1 LIPQTLLTIL
11 LAHGSPGQ
19 TAFSVEPAADCV
31 AQREVPCE
39 GARWSDFYGT
49 WVRKESAAT
58 AEKRYELAAKT
69 LVSEAQQLLCV
80 AGDGT
85 KIEGCVPYPGAV
97 TKAGKRVWSVTTL
110 AAMGAAVALLESG
123 YRNDVLTGRGAARK
137 PSSDGGRGRGSGGEG
152 CYVQIHPS
160 SAWRFADIDEDLRAR
175 AKAGDKAA
183 REAVVQTLLGAD
195 EESLRR
201 CWRTGLRMLIHA
213 RRVCSWKAPKT
224 AYDFA
229 AVSLFGT
236 GNSCVSPNNGKT
248 MLRVRLFRAMV
259 AEARGK
265 GKR

>member
-1 LIPQTLLTIL
+1 
-11 LAHGSPGQ
+11 
-19 TAFSVEPAADCV
+19 V

-69 LVSEAQQLLCV
+69 LVAEARQLLCV

-85 KIEGCVPYPGAV
+85 KLEGCKPYPGAV

-110 AAMGAAVALLESG
+110 AMLMAAVATYESG
-123 YRNDVLTGRGAARK
+123 WREDVFTGRGSARK
-137 PSSDGGRGRGSGGEG
+137 PSNDGGRGRGGGGES
-152 CYVQIHPS
+152 CAAQIHPS
-160 SAWRFADIDEDLRAR
+160 SAWRFADADEKLRAR
-175 AKAGDKAA
+175 AEAGDSDA
-183 REAVVQTLLGAD
+183 REAVAQTLLGAD

-229 AVSLFGT
+229 TVSLFGT